1 MTTKRQKEYG
11 DFQTPDALAHQVC
24 HTIRNLGVSPKTII
38 EPTCGKGS
46 FLKAS
51 AAVFFECPVVLGFDI
66 NPDYVQAAAAA
77 VSKADIRCE
86 DFFKKDWTDTL
97 TDLQDPFLIVGNP
110 PWVTNSELS
119 SLDSTNLPIKSNA
132 QRYNGLDAL
141 TGKSNFDISEWMLSH
156 LLKCLSGREAVLAML
171 CKTSVARKVLGYAWK
186 QGLQIGDSAMYLID
200 SAKYF
205 DVSVTAC
212 LLVCI
217 LKPGAKSRE
226 CNTYVELET
235 SKCESTFA
243 LRNGRLVSDLDS
255 SDKWEYLSG
264 PSPLKWRS
272 GIKHDCSLV
281 LELRPEGPS
290 TFKNGLGETVRLE
303 STYLYPMLK
312 SSELVKSSPTHS
324 RFMLVTQNSVG
335 EDTRQIEQKAP
346 QTWKY
351 LQSHAHRLDR
361 RASSIYQN
369 RPRFSIFGVGAYSF
383 ASWKVAISGFYKC
396 LEFRIIGP
404 VDKPVMLDDTCYFL
418 PCKTEG
424 DAKALLQLLNSNA
437 AQEFL
442 KSLIFW
448 DSKRPITAQILS
460 SLNLAALADEVGVP
474 LPTWSDN
481 QAENQTTLW

>member
-1 MTTKRQKEYG
+1 MTTKRQREYG

-51 AAVFFECPVVLGFDI
+51 AAVFSECPVVLGFDI
-66 NPDYVQAAAAA
+66 NPDYVQTAAAA
-77 VSKADIRCE
+77 VSKANIRCE
-86 DFFKKDWTDTL
+86 DFFKKNWLNTL
-97 TDLQDPFLIVGNP
+97 NNLQDPLLIVGNP

-119 SLDSTNLPIKSNA
+119 SIDSTNLPSKSNS

-171 CKTSVARKVLGYAWK
+171 CKTSVARKVLSHAWK
-186 QGLQIGDSAMYLID
+186 QGIQIGDSAMYLID

-205 DVSVTAC
+205 DVSVDAC
-212 LLVCI
+212 LLVCT
-217 LKPGAKSRE
+217 LKPGAKSQE
-226 CNTYVELET
+226 CNTYMELET
-235 SKCESTFA
+235 SKRESTLA

-264 PSPLKWRS
+264 SSPLKWRS

-312 SSELVKSSPTHS
+312 SSELVKPSPTHS

-351 LQSHAHRLDR
+351 LQAHAHRLDR

-396 LEFRIIGP
+396 LEFRVIGP
-404 VDKPVMLDDTCYFL
+404 VNKPIMLDDTCYFL
-418 PCKTEG
+418 PCQTES
-424 DAKALLQLLNSNA
+424 DAKVLLQLLNSDA

-474 LPTWSDN
+474 LPTWSDK
-481 QAENQTTLW
+481 QPDNQTTLW